1 MLRDEL
7 DSAVAV
13 VLQCL
18 PDARRQAV
26 IAALPP
32 ERQAVGSDL
41 PPEML
46 EVLGDEIA
54 AGLRA
59 KIRDQVKREEAARA
73 PSATSSRFAA
83 AAYGN
88 QSGVIARASPPPNPP
103 PSQSS
108 RRQAPTPANE
118 LSATLQRIVS
128 PQLRENLSRR
138 SVLPPSPS
146 SPASPVVPRAEPPR
160 PETKEQRLAAI
171 QRQIRERRE
180 QMQNPASAVLATP
193 ATPTRRSPA
202 VARPAAPVPAA
213 SVPAAPVP
221 TAPPTTR
228 PPRPFD
234 KNSAINEEIARARL
248 LAAQHPRGENI
259 DGLALIASIIR
270 EAPGVVRENVLA
282 AAPEL
287 YAALKKKMFVFADL
301 EKSSASTLAKVF
313 TAAPPEAAAL
323 ALRFASDQLN
333 ERVRQAISS
342 RRARLIE
349 DEIAHAGK
357 RVRLADI
364 ETAQQQII
372 DLAVELQRRGEVI
385 IDAAAADV
393 V

>member
-88 QSGVIARASPPPNPP
+88 QSGVIARASPPPTPPPPP

-146 SPASPVVPRAEPPR
+146 SPESPVVPRAEPPR

-180 QMQNPASAVLATP
+180 QMQNPAPAVLATP

-202 VARPAAPVPAA
+202 VAR
-213 SVPAAPVP
+213 PAAPVP

-333 ERVRQAISS
+333 ERVRQVISS

>member
-1 MLRDEL
+1 MSFAFLNAYSPDAIARMLRDEL

-32 ERQAVGSDL
+32 ERQAVGNDL

-59 KIRDQVKREEAARA
+59 KIRDQVKRDEA
-73 PSATSSRFAA
+73 PSTSSRFAA
-83 AAYGN
+83 AAYG
-88 QSGVIARASPPPNPP
+88 SGGRVMARASSTPRPPP
-103 PSQSS
+103 PSQAP
-108 RRQAPTPANE
+108 RRQISAPMPANE

-128 PQLRENLSRR
+128 PQLRENLSRQ
-138 SVLPPSPS
+138 SVLPTAP
-146 SPASPVVPRAEPPR
+146 PVAPR
-160 PETKEQRLAAI
+160 PETKEQRLATI

-180 QMQNPASAVLATP
+180 QMQNPAPTPPTPSA
-193 ATPTRRSPA
+193 RRQTVRQ
-202 VARPAAPVPAA
+202 VAPVAPPVPAA
-213 SVPAAPVP
+213 
-221 TAPPTTR
+221 PPTIR
-228 PPRPFD
+228 PPLPFD
-234 KNSAINEEIARARL
+234 KNRAINEEIARARL

-270 EAPGVVRENVLA
+270 EAPGVVRENVLT

-349 DEIAHAGK
+349 DEIARAGK